1 MRRNGRNLIR
11 DAELQTMLTVKQS
24 VGRSRSRLSRPGR
37 MSWVRLLKRVFE
49 VELQNCPDCVGKL
62 NRRGRACRC
71 IARSALGMGSTV
83 SFRVTIF
90 ALVLLQRVDSTTSI
104 P

>member
-49 VELQNCPDCVGKL
+49 VELQNCPDCDGKL
-62 NRRGRACRC
+62 KA
-71 IARSALGMGSTV
+71 ITASTLTPARPRV
-83 SFRVTIF
+83 SMHRSI
-90 ALVLLQRVDSTTSI
+90 RIGHGVDGQL
-104 P
+104 